1 MIINC
6 RGIKKQYTGESSF
19 ALSGLDLT
27 VEENT
32 VFGFLGPNGSGKT
45 TTIKI
50 LTGLMKPTSGDATVA
65 GEEVK
70 VNSIRL
76 RQKIGYLGQEPKMYG
91 YMRGLELLVF
101 VGKVFGF
108 SHVESKKRACELL
121 EMAGLGEAAD
131 KKISAYSGGMV
142 QRLGIAQA
150 LMGTPE
156 VLFLDEP
163 TSALDPMGRKE
174 ILEFIRNLKKDL
186 TIFMSTHILSD
197 VERICDSV
205 AIINKG
211 KLVIQG
217 SMQELKKKYSSQ
229 QIEVGFETRE
239 SMQSFIDAF
248 RDLNWDIV
256 INDEINKLQIN
267 ALNIEQIKNKIFEF
281 ISVNHFSISKFEI
294 LDANLEDIFVKLI
307 Q

>member
-150 LMGTPE
+150 LMGN
-156 VLFLDEP
+156 
-163 TSALDPMGRKE
+163 RKYCFWMNRLRHLIPWAE
-174 ILEFIRNLKKDL
+174 
-186 TIFMSTHILSD
+186 
-197 VERICDSV
+197 
-205 AIINKG
+205 
-211 KLVIQG
+211 
-217 SMQELKKKYSSQ
+217 KKYWNLS
-229 QIEVGFETRE
+229 G
-239 SMQSFIDAF
+239 
-248 RDLNWDIV
+248 
-256 INDEINKLQIN
+256 
-267 ALNIEQIKNKIFEF
+267 
-281 ISVNHFSISKFEI
+281 I
-294 LDANLEDIFVKLI
+294 LKRT
-307 Q
+307 

>member
-150 LMGTPE
+150 LMGKPE

-294 LDANLEDIFVKLI
+294 LDASLEDIFVKLI

>member
-76 RQKIGYLGQEPKMYG
+76 RQKIGYLGQEPRMYG

-101 VGKVFGF
+101 VGKIFGF
-108 SHVESKKRACELL
+108 SHVESKKKACELL
-121 EMAGLGEAAD
+121 DMAGLGEAAN
-131 KKISAYSGGMV
+131 KKISAYSGGML

-174 ILEFIRNLKKDL
+174 ILEFIRHLKKDI

-229 QIEVGFETRE
+229 QIEMVFETRE
-239 SMQSFIDAF
+239 SMQSFIDLV

-256 INDEINKLQIN
+256 INDEINSLRIN
-267 ALNIEQIKNKIFEF
+267 ALNIEQIKDNIFEF
-281 ISVNHFSISKFEI
+281 ISVNHFSVSKFEI
-294 LDANLEDIFVKLI
+294 LDASLEDIFVKLI

>member
-1 MIINC
+1 
-6 RGIKKQYTGESSF
+6 
-19 ALSGLDLT
+19 
-27 VEENT
+27 
-32 VFGFLGPNGSGKT
+32 
-45 TTIKI
+45 
-50 LTGLMKPTSGDATVA
+50 MKPTSGDATVA

-150 LMGTPE
+150 LMGKPE

>member
-1 MIINC
+1 
-6 RGIKKQYTGESSF
+6 
-19 ALSGLDLT
+19 
-27 VEENT
+27 
-32 VFGFLGPNGSGKT
+32 
-45 TTIKI
+45 
-50 LTGLMKPTSGDATVA
+50 
-65 GEEVK
+65 
-70 VNSIRL
+70 
-76 RQKIGYLGQEPKMYG
+76 MYG

-101 VGKVFGF
+101 VGNVFGF

-121 EMAGLGEAAD
+121 DMAGLGEAAN
-131 KKISAYSGGMV
+131 KKISAYSGGML

-150 LMGTPE
+150 LMGRPE

-174 ILEFIRNLKKDL
+174 ILEFIRHLKKDI

-217 SMQELKKKYSSQ
+217 SMHELKKKYSSQ
-229 QIEVGFETRE
+229 QIEMVFETRE
-239 SMQSFIDAF
+239 SMQSFIDLV

-256 INDEINKLQIN
+256 TNDEINSLRIN

-281 ISVNHFSISKFEI
+281 ISVNHFSVSKFEI

>member
-101 VGKVFGF
+101 VGKIFGF
-108 SHVESKKRACELL
+108 SHVESKKKACELL
-121 EMAGLGEAAD
+121 DMAGLGEAAN
-131 KKISAYSGGMV
+131 KKISAFSGGML

-174 ILEFIRNLKKDL
+174 ILEFIQHLKKDM

-217 SMQELKKKYSSQ
+217 SMHELKKKYSSQ
-229 QIEVGFETRE
+229 QIEMGFETRE

-294 LDANLEDIFVKLI
+294 LDANLEDIFVKVI

>member
-6 RGIKKQYTGESSF
+6 RGIKKRYAGESSF

-65 GEEVK
+65 GEEVNA
-70 VNSIRL
+70 NSIRL
-76 RQKIGYLGQEPKMYG
+76 RQKIGYLGQEHKMYG

-101 VGKVFGF
+101 VGRIFGF
-108 SHVESKKRACELL
+108 SHVECKKRACELL
-121 EMAGLGEAAD
+121 DMAGLGDAAN
-131 KKISAYSGGMV
+131 KKISAYSGGML

-150 LMGTPE
+150 LMGKPE

-174 ILEFIRNLKKDL
+174 ILEFILHLKKDL

-205 AIINKG
+205 AIIDNG
-211 KLVIQG
+211 KLVTQG
-217 SMQELKKKYSSQ
+217 SIQELKKKYSSQ
-229 QIEVGFETRE
+229 QIEMVFETGE
-239 SMQSFIDAF
+239 SMQSFIDAV
-248 RDLNWDIV
+248 RYLNWDIV
-256 INDEINKLQIN
+256 TNDEINKLRIN
-267 ALNIEQIKNKIFEF
+267 ALNIEQVKNKIFEF
-281 ISVNHFSISKFEI
+281 ISSNHVPVNKFEI
-294 LDANLEDIFVKLI
+294 LDANLEDIFVKLL

>member
-131 KKISAYSGGMV
+131 KKISAYSGGML

>member
-101 VGKVFGF
+101 VGKIFGF
-108 SHVESKKRACELL
+108 SHVESKKKACELL
-121 EMAGLGEAAD
+121 DMAGLGEAAN
-131 KKISAYSGGMV
+131 KKISAYSGGML

-174 ILEFIRNLKKDL
+174 ILEFIQHLKKDM

-217 SMQELKKKYSSQ
+217 SMHELKKKYSSQ
-229 QIEVGFETRE
+229 QIEMGFETRE

>member
-101 VGKVFGF
+101 VGKIFGF
-108 SHVESKKRACELL
+108 SHVESKKKACELL
-121 EMAGLGEAAD
+121 DMAGLGEAAN
-131 KKISAYSGGMV
+131 KKISAYSGGML

-174 ILEFIRNLKKDL
+174 ILEFIQHLKKDM

-211 KLVIQG
+211 KLMIQG
-217 SMQELKKKYSSQ
+217 SMHELKKKYSSQ
-229 QIEVGFETRE
+229 QIEMGFETRE